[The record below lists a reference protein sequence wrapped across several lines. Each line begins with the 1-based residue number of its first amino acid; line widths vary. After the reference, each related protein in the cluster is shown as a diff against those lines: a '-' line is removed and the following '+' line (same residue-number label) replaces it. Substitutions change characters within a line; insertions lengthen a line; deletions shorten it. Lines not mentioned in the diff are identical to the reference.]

1 MSFHQKS
8 KSSTVSGSP
17 SDHLMPS
24 RNLAVRTVASSFQ
37 VKLSSRFGRMPD
49 MSRFHLSSGS
59 TQMVWRNQPLSFWL
73 STMRQVPPYWPTSS
87 TGSITSGD
95 AGRRSSTGGRSPA
108 ATFSASMGAS
118 LYFPAGAAGWA
129 AAGAASSA
137 GGAGAAAGA
146 PPQAASRSTAARAER
161 QHNTETCSHFVTFLV
176 CVQSKEPIERTQNPG
191 TVRQRKKHHV
201 RSPGDGLLE
210 CVMESMRSKSIMPA
224 LSVVDS
230 FAGPLATRHVGHG
243 PSRPHR

>member
-1 MSFHQKS
+1 MSFHQKR

-37 VKLSSRFGRMPD
+37 VKLSSRFGRMPV
-49 MSRFHLSSGS
+49 MSRFHLSRGS

-95 AGRRSSTGGRSPA
+95 AGRRSSTGGSSPA

-118 LYFPAGAAGWA
+118 AYLPAGAAGWA

-137 GGAGAAAGA
+137 GCAGAAAGA
-146 PPQAASRSTAARAER
+146 PLQAASRSSATTLTASTILKRVLIL
-161 QHNTETCSHFVTFLV
+161 SPSLFG
-176 CVQSKEPIERTQNPG
+176 IERRTASSLSSMIVSLQLS
-191 TVRQRKKHHV
+191 RILR
-201 RSPGDGLLE
+201 
-210 CVMESMRSKSIMPA
+210 ESGK
-224 LSVVDS
+224 VD
-230 FAGPLATRHVGHG
+230 
-243 PSRPHR
+243 